1 MAPHADVKPGFDA
14 LRRLVIRALDDA
26 ARATSTLAPLPA
38 LTPALHSA
46 ATPGA
51 SPSRLLALLMATVSD
66 DSLHADIDGPAGPA
80 GPATPGGAYDDSA
93 LATSSEESATDRQR
107 LIALVELARKGDV
120 EAFGLLY
127 DHYQGSVYRFLFH
140 RTRSATLA
148 EDLTSETFFRAL
160 RSMQGF
166 RWQGKDFGAW
176 LMTIARNLATDHFK
190 AGRTRLEM
198 TTEDMGQHDDATE
211 GGPDQRDPAQG
222 PDRAAR
228 RAARLP
234 GDALPAGDEHRRD
247 RGGARPQRRG
257 HQAAAAA
264 RRAQPRQADAGRP
277 AMSPMT
283 PASQAVTNPRDRSL
297 SRVSSRR
304 ADVSHRSG
312 DHREGTHR

>member
-1 MAPHADVKPGFDA
+1 MAWHADDVTHGFDA
-14 LRRLVIRALDDA
+14 LRRLVVRALDDA
-26 ARATSTLAPLPA
+26 AGAVSSFAPPPPLVPA
-38 LTPALHSA
+38 LASA
-46 ATPGA
+46 ATPGS
-51 SPSRLLALLMATVSD
+51 SPPRLLELLLQTVSD
-66 DSLHADIDGPAGPA
+66 DSLHADVDRPA
-80 GPATPGGAYDDSA
+80 GPATPGGGYDDSA

-120 EAFGLLY
+120 DAFGLLY

-211 GGPDQRDPAQG
+211 GPEAMVLAGLTNEILLKALTELPDEQRDCLVMRFLQG
-222 PDRAAR
+222 MSIAETAAVLGR
-228 RAARLP
+228 SDGAVKQLQ
-234 GDALPAGDEHRRD
+234 L
-247 RGGARPQRRG
+247 RGVRNLAKLMP
-257 HQAAAAA
+257 
-264 RRAQPRQADAGRP
+264 
-277 AMSPMT
+277 
-283 PASQAVTNPRDRSL
+283 
-297 SRVSSRR
+297 
-304 ADVSHRSG
+304 
-312 DHREGTHR
+312 EGLR